1 MSPPLPSPSTRRQS
15 LGDTLL
21 KQVLLCLLH
30 FFTVSRPFLSFGFTV
45 LLRVSR
51 LESQELASLW
61 KFVRFLSFIAPGI
74 FYKVSGK
81 RYHDVSMLNLTLVPW
96 KYTLGATFSWVRG
109 RRGYLF
115 LVQLWQA
122 ACLPQI
128 TSIYWSQVWLLGI
141 LYGWIV
147 CEFKSFCSDWRC
159 TCLSAT
165 SLLHL
170 WCCDLRELDL
180 SKQPE

>member
-1 MSPPLPSPSTRRQS
+1 MSPPLPSPSARRQS

-21 KQVLLCLLH
+21 KQVLLCPLH
-30 FFTVSRPFLSFGFTV
+30 FFTVPRPFLSFGFTV

-51 LESQELASLW
+51 LKSLPSLW

-96 KYTLGATFSWVRG
+96 KYTLGVTFSWVRG

-115 LVQLWQA
+115 LVRLWQA
-122 ACLPQI
+122 ACLSQI

-141 LYGWIV
+141 LYGWNV
-147 CEFKSFCSDWRC
+147 REFKKFLLRLALYLPQRD
-159 TCLSAT
+159 LVAE
-165 SLLHL
+165 SLVL
-170 WCCDLRELDL
+170 WLTGAW
-180 SKQPE
+180 SQ